1 MQWVKMAWNSDAHIQ
16 MPSFASTDRA
26 QKLKIGTPSKGEI
39 DYDFGNHP
47 NGAAA
52 PGAQRAGGEPDN
64 IRAEIRRI
72 ILEELKEL
80 TAR

>member
-1 MQWVKMAWNSDAHIQ
+1 MPPFDA
-16 MPSFASTDRA
+16 TDGLA
-26 QKLKIGTPSKGEI
+26 KPHIGTPPKGEI

-47 NGAAA
+47 GGATASAAA
-52 PGAQRAGGEPDN
+52 RPTQAADD

-80 TAR
+80 AR